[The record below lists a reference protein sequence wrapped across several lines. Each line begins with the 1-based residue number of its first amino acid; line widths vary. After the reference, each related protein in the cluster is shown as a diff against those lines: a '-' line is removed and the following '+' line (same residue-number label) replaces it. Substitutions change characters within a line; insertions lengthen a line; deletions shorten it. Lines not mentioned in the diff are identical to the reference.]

1 MNFLTNKK
9 TVIFFGIT
17 TLIMAYIVM
26 VIVDPMIDKKDGFS
40 VIALQLA
47 FFKENGLKIISTWD
61 IEAFKKWIFT
71 DYIYALSYMLFFSS
85 LALWLA
91 KVKKTTAGIYP
102 YIAIMA
108 GIFDWIENSLELWFL
123 NSPDTFPSALFF
135 IHSIISTIKWL
146 ALPLFLFGI
155 IKMILKKKH
164 A

>member
-1 MNFLTNKK
+1 MNFLANKK

-26 VIVDPMIDKKDGFS
+26 AIVDPMIDRSNGAS

-47 FFKENGLKIISTWD
+47 FFKENGLKIVSTWD

-91 KVKKTTAGIYP
+91 KIKNTTAGIYP

-123 NSPDTFPSALFF
+123 NSLESFSSALFF
-135 IHSIISTIKWL
+135 MHSIFSTLKWL
-146 ALPLFLFGI
+146 ALPLFLWGVVKL
-155 IKMILKKKH
+155 IKKC
-164 A
+164 

>member
-1 MNFLTNKK
+1 MSYLANKK
-9 TVIFFGIT
+9 AVIFFGII

-26 VIVDPMIDKKDGFS
+26 VIVGPMIDKKDGFS

-47 FFKENGLKIISTWD
+47 FFKENGLKIVSTWD

-91 KVKKTTAGIYP
+91 KVKQTTAGVYP

-108 GIFDWIENSLELWFL
+108 GVFDWIEDTLELWFL
-123 NSPDTFPSALFF
+123 NSLESFPSTLFF
-135 IHSIISTIKWL
+135 IHSIFSTLKWL
-146 ALPLFLFGI
+146 ALPLFLWGL
-155 IKMILKKKH
+155 IKLIRKKKDV
-164 A
+164 